1 MKQRIIA
8 TILLLVTV
16 LTMLAS
22 CVNYAFAEES
32 MEGYVSLD
40 LDELMKALHSI
51 EIEEEDFGFGPE
63 DKDRKEVVVEELY
76 NTILTALN
84 KDSDNEKTDG
94 TIGVNDMVKYYY
106 YCSVEI
112 DGVKYTF
119 NYNMKNAVNTL
130 TTSSSSD
137 EDKEIQ
143 KAIVAAIANGYTFDE
158 ETSYKVKTSLSNE
171 KIVNTDTIVVSY
183 TLKDYSDSNKT
194 TYIDYANKTVKAGD
208 DIFDLIFAD
217 AGNYTDVTTDDN
229 AVVLG
234 SYKPNKGIN
243 DEANKKHYININISH
258 IVERDG
264 TSVEVA
270 HTTEEEKTQVVY
282 NNNDDF
288 AKETIVI
295 PKETEVTYHVYPVS
309 YVSAPAVDAYDVIK
323 YVLGDDITTSSLPVF
338 TENAE
343 VKALVEALVAEY
355 GYSADHYAGE
365 GSAVEAAKAALDAE
379 RALAKAQSLRD
390 KIDALA
396 KVKNADGKTATDAIL
411 EHTGKTDIYE
421 VFASKVKFAD
431 LLTLGVLGLYT
442 FTNPTGTSDSI
453 TDGTTAVTLI
463 NAINA
468 EHDKDVNKD
477 YDSYTKAKATIS
489 ERDGKKIDVADKKE
503 RYEDEVAKAQTK
515 AVEAIIESILKVDG
529 VEATIVEQYNASAY
543 KTDFLAYDIIKNVLL
558 TTSATANNFSFI
570 EDLSDYVYG
579 NSTLDDDDR
588 ETFSTVLAS
597 LTAEFAK
604 TADSDYDSVITVKD
618 ALDALEAMEKPVG
631 YETVAT
637 FAANLKKYKNGDT
650 TAFDALAK
658 VYIDNHANT
667 VFVLKSDDK
676 KDNQKVASDNPST
689 VLTLILE
696 DEDNRQLYIDAIAT
710 GYAYTGTSTT
720 IDTDAAAVFTK
731 VLASYDYD
739 KQIADANEVVADARK
754 AAKEAAV
761 NELIAKLLSGVLGEE
776 KLSVVLPVRYVE
788 NTLNTKIN
796 TYNTNVK
803 NKLAKAVYEIIN
815 NQVVVNTEGAG
826 YPWDLVEEF
835 EKTLKEGYKSEF
847 YTGTSDKTTAGTYGP
862 AVSAEDLANY
872 EKFTAQYKEANDA
885 MTSAKNGVDA
895 VTSAYITV
903 LVTIYE
909 MEALVE
915 GRLEEGAVVPVSYF
929 NADNPLTTLV
939 EAYRAASAAYDAA
952 KAANDE
958 AKKELTAAQTAL
970 TEAEALFE
978 SVKDEGFNFFHKEW
992 WDARAKVK
1000 DAKDAVEEATEK
1012 VDGTKKVDGTAK
1024 KLTEATNALNKA
1036 KENLV
1041 AGFSTDDVAD
1051 VDFVAAKKDFDTKK
1065 SKYTSEGTD
1074 YKTSL
1079 SDYNKKKS
1087 DLAAKQAVVD
1097 NAGENATEDEKKALE
1112 DAKTA
1117 FDKSNE
1123 AYGKAIEEYLAAA
1136 KAYADQGLVY
1146 YAESKVVEAAAKPDY
1161 DEAVAALEDTTDADG
1176 NVTKEGLKTKIAKAE
1191 EYEKGEALTN
1201 VEVYGHLDAY
1211 LEHVLGYNWEAVI
1224 RDKAVEAV
1232 NEQIKF
1238 YAVAKALKDVAANG
1252 YDKNDI
1258 KVSGYKAAIE
1268 AIEDED
1274 NRITK
1279 LLEHS
1284 IKHNDEDIKDKKLQK
1299 ETKKAYE
1306 ELLEA
1311 TDNVFV
1317 DNKVF
1322 KEYKKELGR
1331 SNYKYAKD
1339 QYGENNLRMYLQ
1351 IENLLTYLLYTDIQ
1365 ENEYAMHDGE
1375 YTVRENAETGKL
1387 AYLFISYDFKAEDAE

>member
-171 KIVNTDTIVVSY
+171 KITKDYRIVVSY
-183 TLKDYSDSNKT
+183 TLKTTDGNKT
-194 TYIDYANKTVKAGD
+194 SYVDHANEEIGVDHDIFKDILANENAVLLGAYKVNEGVKVGD
-208 DIFDLIFAD
+208 D
-217 AGNYTDVTTDDN
+217 
-229 AVVLG
+229 
-234 SYKPNKGIN
+234 
-243 DEANKKHYININISH
+243 KHYINISVSH

-264 TSVEVA
+264 TPVDVA

-282 NNNDDF
+282 NADF

-295 PKETEVTYHVYPVS
+295 PEETEVTYHVYPVS
-309 YVSAPAVDAYDVIK
+309 YVSAPTVNAYDVIK
-323 YVLGDDITTSSLPVF
+323 YVLGDDITTSSFPVF

-355 GYSADHYAGE
+355 GYGADHYAGE
-365 GSAVEAAKAALDAE
+365 GSAVEAAKTALAE
-379 RALAKAQSLRD
+379 ERKLAKAQAIRD
-390 KIDALA
+390 SIDALA
-396 KVKNADGKTATDAIL
+396 KVKNSEDKTATDAIL

-618 ALDALEAMEKPVG
+618 ALDALEAIEKPVG

-637 FAANLKKYKNGDT
+637 FATNLKNYKNGDT

-667 VFVLKSDDK
+667 VFVLKDAN
-676 KDNQKVASDNPST
+676 DNQKVASSNSST

-826 YPWDLVEEF
+826 YPWELVEEF

-915 GRLEEGAVVPVSYF
+915 GRLEEGAIVPVSYF

-1051 VDFVAAKKDFDTKK
+1051 VDFVAAKEDFDTKK

-1097 NAGENATEDEKKALE
+1097 KAGENATEDEKKALT
-1112 DAKTA
+1112 DAQTA
-1117 FDKSNE
+1117 FDKADE
-1123 AYGKAIEEYLAAA
+1123 AYGKAIDEYLAAA

-1252 YDKNDI
+1252 YENADLGI
-1258 KVSGYKAAIE
+1258 KVDSYKAAIE
-1268 AIEDED
+1268 AIEAED

>member
-171 KIVNTDTIVVSY
+171 KITKDDRIVVSY
-183 TLKDYSDSNKT
+183 TLKTTDGNKT
-194 TYIDYANKTVKAGD
+194 SYVDHANEEIGVD
-208 DIFDLIFAD
+208 HDIFKDILA
-217 AGNYTDVTTDDN
+217 NEN
-229 AVVLG
+229 AVLLG
-234 SYKPNKGIN
+234 AYKVNEGVKVG
-243 DEANKKHYININISH
+243 DKHYINISVSH

-264 TSVEVA
+264 TPVDVA

-282 NNNDDF
+282 NADF

-295 PKETEVTYHVYPVS
+295 PEETEITYHVYPVS
-309 YVSAPAVDAYDVIK
+309 YVSAPTVDAYDVIK

-355 GYSADHYAGE
+355 GYGADHYAGE
-365 GSAVEAAKAALDAE
+365 GSAVEVAKAALDAE

-618 ALDALEAMEKPVG
+618 ALDALEAIEKPVG

-637 FAANLKKYKNGDT
+637 FATNLKNYKNGDT

-667 VFVLKSDDK
+667 VFVLKDA
-676 KDNQKVASDNPST
+676 KDNQKVASSNSST

-835 EKTLKEGYKSEF
+835 EKTIKEGYKSEF

-915 GRLEEGAVVPVSYF
+915 GRLEEGAIVPVSYF

-1024 KLTEATNALNKA
+1024 KLTKATNALNKA

-1097 NAGENATEDEKKALE
+1097 KAGENATEDEKKALT
-1112 DAKTA
+1112 DAQTA

-1123 AYGKAIEEYLAAA
+1123 AYGKAIDEYLAAA

-1268 AIEDED
+1268 AIEAED

-1317 DNKVF
+1317 DNKAF

-1365 ENEYAMHDGE
+1365 ENEYAIHDGE

>member
-171 KIVNTDTIVVSY
+171 KITKDYRIVVSY
-183 TLKDYSDSNKT
+183 TLKTTDGNKT
-194 TYIDYANKTVKAGD
+194 SYVDHANEEIGVDHDIFKDILANENAVLLGAYKVNEGVKVGD
-208 DIFDLIFAD
+208 D
-217 AGNYTDVTTDDN
+217 
-229 AVVLG
+229 
-234 SYKPNKGIN
+234 
-243 DEANKKHYININISH
+243 KHYINISVSH

-264 TSVEVA
+264 TPVDVA

-282 NNNDDF
+282 NADF

-295 PKETEVTYHVYPVS
+295 PEETEVTYHVYPVS
-309 YVSAPAVDAYDVIK
+309 YVSAPTVNAYDVIK
-323 YVLGDDITTSSLPVF
+323 YVLGDDITTSSFPVF

-355 GYSADHYAGE
+355 GYGADHYAGE
-365 GSAVEAAKAALDAE
+365 GSAVEAAKTALAE
-379 RALAKAQSLRD
+379 ERKLAKAQAIRD
-390 KIDALA
+390 SIDALA
-396 KVKNADGKTATDAIL
+396 KVKNSEDKTATDAIL

-618 ALDALEAMEKPVG
+618 ALDALEAIEKPVG

-637 FAANLKKYKNGDT
+637 FATNLKNYKNGDT

-667 VFVLKSDDK
+667 VFVLKDAN
-676 KDNQKVASDNPST
+676 DNQKVASSNSST

-826 YPWDLVEEF
+826 YPWELVEEF

-915 GRLEEGAVVPVSYF
+915 GRLEEGAIVPVSYF

-1097 NAGENATEDEKKALE
+1097 KAGENATEDEKKALT
-1112 DAKTA
+1112 DAQTA
-1117 FDKSNE
+1117 FDKADE
-1123 AYGKAIEEYLAAA
+1123 AYGKAIDEYLAAA

-1252 YDKNDI
+1252 YENADLGI
-1258 KVSGYKAAIE
+1258 KVDSYKAAIE
-1268 AIEDED
+1268 AIEAED

>member
-171 KIVNTDTIVVSY
+171 KITKDDRIVVSY
-183 TLKDYSDSNKT
+183 TLKTTDGNKT
-194 TYIDYANKTVKAGD
+194 SYVDHANEEIGVDHDIFKDILANENAVLLGAYKVNEGVKVGD
-208 DIFDLIFAD
+208 D
-217 AGNYTDVTTDDN
+217 
-229 AVVLG
+229 
-234 SYKPNKGIN
+234 
-243 DEANKKHYININISH
+243 KHYINISVSH

-264 TSVEVA
+264 TPVDVA

-282 NNNDDF
+282 NADF

-295 PKETEVTYHVYPVS
+295 PEETEVTYHVYPVS
-309 YVSAPAVDAYDVIK
+309 YVSAPTVDAYDVIK

-343 VKALVEALVAEY
+343 VKTLVEALVAEY
-355 GYSADHYAGE
+355 GYGADHYAGE

-618 ALDALEAMEKPVG
+618 ALDALEAIEKPVG

-637 FAANLKKYKNGDT
+637 FATNLKNYKNGDT

-667 VFVLKSDDK
+667 VFVLKDAN
-676 KDNQKVASDNPST
+676 DNQKVASSNSST

-952 KAANDE
+952 KTANTD
-958 AKKELTAAQTAL
+958 AKNALTAAQTAL

-1087 DLAAKQAVVD
+1087 DLDAKQAVVD
-1097 NAGENATEDEKKALE
+1097 NAGENATEDQKKALE

-1117 FDKSNE
+1117 FDKANE
-1123 AYGKAIEEYLAAA
+1123 AYGKAIDEYLAAA

-1268 AIEDED
+1268 AIEAED

-1365 ENEYAMHDGE
+1365 ENVYAIHDGE